1 MKRKIRLYFSL
12 TKPHVMM
19 ANAITAAAGFLLASQ
34 GHIRLG
40 LFLALFFGSTLI
52 IAAACALNNYLDRD
66 IDSKMERTKN
76 RAMVRG
82 AVSGRGAV
90 IFSAV
95 LAITGTLI
103 LIFFTNW
110 PVVIIGIIGFID
122 YVWLYGAWTKR
133 QSIHGT
139 LVGSI
144 SGATP
149 ILAGYVAVTDRIDA
163 GAILV
168 FIIMFVWQ
176 MPEFYSISIYRRAE
190 YKAAGVPVMSV
201 KKGINNTKVQ
211 ILIYTAAFVAA
222 TLLLAAL
229 NYTGYVYLTI
239 IGLMGLYWL
248 GLAYKGLKT
257 ADNNVWAR
265 RMFRFSLNILMVFC
279 LLISINAWIP

>member
-1 MKRKIRLYFSL
+1 
-12 TKPHVMM
+12 MM